1 MENVEFWQ
9 TLVSAVVSFV
19 FTVIGMFKRKNN

>member
-9 TLVSAVVSFV
+9 TLVSACVSFV
-19 FTVIGMFKRKNN
+19 FTLIGMFKRKK

>member
-1 MENVEFWQ
+1 MDSVDFWQ

-19 FTVIGMFKRKNN
+19 FSIIAMFKNKSK

>member
-19 FTVIGMFKRKNN
+19 FTVIGMFKKRKN

>member
-1 MENVEFWQ
+1 MEIEFWQ

-19 FTVIGMFKRKNN
+19 FTVIGMFKKRKN